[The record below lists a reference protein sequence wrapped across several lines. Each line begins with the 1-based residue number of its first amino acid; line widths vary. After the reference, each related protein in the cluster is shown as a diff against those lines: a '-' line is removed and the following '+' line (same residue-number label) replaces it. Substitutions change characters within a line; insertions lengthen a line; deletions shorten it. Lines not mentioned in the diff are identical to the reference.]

1 MEDVIH
7 NNNKNCKI
15 PRNKPNK
22 KSVNPTFKKKKKT
35 FKTLL
40 KDIKEHLKK
49 WRGIPCSWMGR
60 FNSVKMSILPKL
72 ICKFNALPIKIPKGF
87 LMELDM
93 LILKFIWK
101 RKYTEIAK
109 NFLKKQLEGCPTR
122 CQI

>member
-1 MEDVIH
+1 MK
-7 NNNKNCKI
+7 KND
-15 PRNKPNK
+15 
-22 KSVNPTFKKKKKT
+22 
-35 FKTLL
+35 KTLL

-93 LILKFIWK
+93 LIRKFIWK

-109 NFLKKQLEGCPTR
+109 IFLKKTMRRDALPDVKYKMTIIKTMEY
-122 CQI
+122 

>member
-1 MEDVIH
+1 M
-7 NNNKNCKI
+7 
-15 PRNKPNK
+15 
-22 KSVNPTFKKKKKT
+22 KKKT
-35 FKTLL
+35 IKTLL

-87 LMELDM
+87 LIELDM
-93 LILKFIWK
+93 LSLKFIWK

-109 NFLKKQLEGCPTR
+109 KFLKKTVGRDTLPDVKYKMTIIKTMESYIQNTC
-122 CQI
+122 I